1 MKMEQHS
8 NGHIYDKIF
17 KKVLTLSSKAVINF
31 INGLFE
37 TQYSTDA
44 KVTYN
49 WTEFHDDNLKR
60 ILADTIITID
70 GCHSYHIEA
79 QRYQD
84 DTIIFRVFEYS
95 YRHAERCKEISKDK
109 CFLRFPEPKV
119 IYLYAEGK
127 IPDTYS
133 LILDFGTQ
141 GTFEYC
147 VDTVQL
153 EKISVKELNQRK
165 MIILIPFYLLSL
177 QKIIRKKRSKENL
190 EQLKKLIFNDILGSI
205 EMNYEYGNITMDD
218 ASRLKNLTIALY
230 RHLYANYEEMED
242 LNDMTDESLILEYDI
257 FLKKHNIESLDETVE
272 WIEEQRKYIEEQRKY
287 IEEQGKYIEEQSKNI
302 EEQSK
307 NIEKQSRYI
316 EEQNKNIEERSKNI
330 EERSRYIE
338 QNEEIIE
345 KKKREIEASEKEI
358 EIGRKK
364 IETDK
369 IEIQK
374 ERGLMIKNWVKAMK
388 KLNVNAEEIRRQLV
402 EILSIT
408 EEEADMYL

>member
-1 MKMEQHS
+1 MEQHS

-95 YRHAERCKEISKDK
+95 YRHAERYKDISKDK

-119 IYLYAEGK
+119 IYLYAEGI

-177 QKIIRKKRSKENL
+177 HKIIRKKRSKENL

-272 WIEEQRKYIEEQRKY
+272 WIEEQRKYIEEQGKY
-287 IEEQGKYIEEQSKNI
+287 IEEQSKYIEERNKYIEEQNKYIEEQSKNI
-302 EEQSK
+302 EE
-307 NIEKQSRYI
+307 R
-316 EEQNKNIEERSKNI
+316 RKNI

-338 QNEEIIE
+338 QNEETIE
-345 KKKREIEASEKEI
+345 KKKREIEASKKEI
-358 EIGRKK
+358 ETGRKE
-364 IETDK
+364 IETGRN
-369 IEIQK
+369 EIQK
-374 ERGLMIKNWVKAMK
+374 ERSLMVKNWIKAMK
-388 KLNVNAEEIRRQLV
+388 KLDISTEEIGRQLI
-402 EILSIT
+402 EILGIT
-408 EEEADMYL
+408 QEEADTYL

>member
-1 MKMEQHS
+1 
-8 NGHIYDKIF
+8 
-17 KKVLTLSSKAVINF
+17 
-31 INGLFE
+31 
-37 TQYSTDA
+37 
-44 KVTYN
+44 
-49 WTEFHDDNLKR
+49 
-60 ILADTIITID
+60 
-70 GCHSYHIEA
+70 
-79 QRYQD
+79 
-84 DTIIFRVFEYS
+84 
-95 YRHAERCKEISKDK
+95 
-109 CFLRFPEPKV
+109 
-119 IYLYAEGK
+119 
-127 IPDTYS
+127 
-133 LILDFGTQ
+133 
-141 GTFEYC
+141 
-147 VDTVQL
+147 
-153 EKISVKELNQRK
+153 

-287 IEEQGKYIEEQSKNI
+287 IEEQGKYIEEQ
-302 EEQSK
+302 
-307 NIEKQSRYI
+307 
-316 EEQNKNIEERSKNI
+316 NKNIEERSKNI

>member
-1 MKMEQHS
+1 M
-8 NGHIYDKIF
+8 
-17 KKVLTLSSKAVINF
+17 
-31 INGLFE
+31 
-37 TQYSTDA
+37 
-44 KVTYN
+44 
-49 WTEFHDDNLKR
+49 
-60 ILADTIITID
+60 
-70 GCHSYHIEA
+70 
-79 QRYQD
+79 
-84 DTIIFRVFEYS
+84 
-95 YRHAERCKEISKDK
+95 
-109 CFLRFPEPKV
+109 RFPEPKV
-119 IYLYAEGK
+119 IYLYAEGI
-127 IPDTYS
+127 IPNTYS

-272 WIEEQRKYIEEQRKY
+272 WIEEQRKYIEERNKY
-287 IEEQGKYIEEQSKNI
+287 IEEQNKYIEEQSKNI
-302 EEQSK
+302 EE
-307 NIEKQSRYI
+307 R
-316 EEQNKNIEERSKNI
+316 RKNI

-338 QNEEIIE
+338 QNEETIE
-345 KKKREIEASEKEI
+345 KKKREIEASKKEI
-358 EIGRKK
+358 ETGRKE
-364 IETDK
+364 IETGRN
-369 IEIQK
+369 EIQK
-374 ERGLMIKNWVKAMK
+374 ERSLMVKNWIKAMK
-388 KLNVNAEEIRRQLV
+388 KLDISTEEIGRQLI
-402 EILSIT
+402 EILGIT
-408 EEEADMYL
+408 QEEADTYL

>member
-302 EEQSK
+302 E
-307 NIEKQSRYI
+307 KQ
-316 EEQNKNIEERSKNI
+316 
-330 EERSRYIE
+330 SRYIE

>member
-95 YRHAERCKEISKDK
+95 YRHAERYKDISKDK

-119 IYLYAEGK
+119 IYLYAEGI

-177 QKIIRKKRSKENL
+177 HKIIRKKRSKENL

-272 WIEEQRKYIEEQRKY
+272 WIEEQRKYIEEQGKY
-287 IEEQGKYIEEQSKNI
+287 IEEQSKYIEERNKYIEEQNKYIEEQSKNI
-302 EEQSK
+302 EE
-307 NIEKQSRYI
+307 R
-316 EEQNKNIEERSKNI
+316 RKNI

-338 QNEEIIE
+338 QNEETIE
-345 KKKREIEASEKEI
+345 KKKREIEASKKEI
-358 EIGRKK
+358 ETGRKE
-364 IETDK
+364 IETGRN
-369 IEIQK
+369 EIQK
-374 ERGLMIKNWVKAMK
+374 ERSLMVKNWIKAMK
-388 KLNVNAEEIRRQLV
+388 KLDISTEEIGRQLI
-402 EILSIT
+402 EILGIT
-408 EEEADMYL
+408 QEEADTYL

>member
-1 MKMEQHS
+1 MEQHS

-95 YRHAERCKEISKDK
+95 YRHAERYKDISKDK

-119 IYLYAEGK
+119 IYLYAEGI

-287 IEEQGKYIEEQSKNI
+287 IEEQGKYIEEQNKNI

-307 NIEKQSRYI
+307 NIEEQSKYI

>member
-127 IPDTYS
+127 IPDIYS

-272 WIEEQRKYIEEQRKY
+272 WIEEQRKYIEEQ
-287 IEEQGKYIEEQSKNI
+287 GKYIEEQSKNI
-302 EEQSK
+302 EERNK
-307 NIEKQSRYI
+307 YIEERNKYI
-316 EEQNKNIEERSKNI
+316 EEQNKYIEEQSKNIEERRKNI

-338 QNEEIIE
+338 QNEETIE
-345 KKKREIEASEKEI
+345 KKKREIEASKKEI
-358 EIGRKK
+358 ETGRKE
-364 IETDK
+364 IETGRN
-369 IEIQK
+369 EIQK
-374 ERGLMIKNWVKAMK
+374 ERSLMVKNWIKAMK
-388 KLNVNAEEIRRQLV
+388 KLDISTEEIGRQLI
-402 EILSIT
+402 EILGIT
-408 EEEADMYL
+408 QEEADTYL